1 MKVSRAGRNGGLAA
15 GLTAGLTALAIA
27 LFASPLAAQTDM
39 SGVAA
44 GFLGAYGSFHP
55 STGIPDAAGRARLAP
70 YLSPALNK
78 MLADGAAA
86 EARFAARFK
95 NSPPLIEGDLFS
107 SMFEGAT
114 AWKLGTCSAS
124 GTTAR
129 CPVGFTHAQA
139 GHPPVTWTDT
149 LLLANTAAGWRVD
162 DIAYGAGFQFGNT
175 GKLTDTLRTV
185 LREAP

>member
-1 MKVSRAGRNGGLAA
+1 MTFSRARRNLA
-15 GLTAGLTALAIA
+15 ALAI
-27 LFASPLAAQTDM
+27 LLVPVPVMAQTDM
-39 SGVAA
+39 TGVAA
-44 GFLGAYGSFHP
+44 GFLGTYGSLHP
-55 STGIPDAAGRARLAP
+55 SDGIPDAGGRTRLAP
-70 YLSPALNK
+70 YLSTGLNK

-86 EARFAARFK
+86 EARFAAKIK

-114 AWKLGTCSAS
+114 AWKLGACSGS
-124 GTTAR
+124 GTSAR
-129 CPVGFTHAQA
+129 CPVSFTHVQP

-162 DIAYGAGFQFGNT
+162 DIAYGGGFQFGNT
-175 GKLTDTLRTV
+175 GKLSDTLKTV

>member
-1 MKVSRAGRNGGLAA
+1 MTASRGGLAA
-15 GLTAGLTALAIA
+15 LALL
-27 LFASPLAAQTDM
+27 LFASPLAAETDVT
-39 SGVAA
+39 SAAA

-55 STGIPDAAGRARLAP
+55 SSGIPDAAGRAKLAP
-70 YLSPALNK
+70 YLTPALNK

-86 EARFAARFK
+86 EARFAAKFK

-114 AWKLGTCSAS
+114 AWKLGACSAN
-124 GTTAR
+124 GAAAR
-129 CPVGFTHAQA
+129 CPVAFTHAEA

-149 LLLANTAAGWRVD
+149 LLLSNTGAGWRVD

>member
-1 MKVSRAGRNGGLAA
+1 MTASRGGLAA
-15 GLTAGLTALAIA
+15 LALL
-27 LFASPLAAQTDM
+27 LFASPLAAETD
-39 SGVAA
+39 VTRAAA

-55 STGIPDAAGRARLAP
+55 SSGIPDAAGRAKLAP

-86 EARFAARFK
+86 EARFAAKFK

-114 AWKLGTCSAS
+114 AWKLGACSAN
-124 GTTAR
+124 GAAAR
-129 CPVGFTHAQA
+129 CPVAFTHAEA

-149 LLLANTAAGWRVD
+149 LLLSNTGAGWRVD